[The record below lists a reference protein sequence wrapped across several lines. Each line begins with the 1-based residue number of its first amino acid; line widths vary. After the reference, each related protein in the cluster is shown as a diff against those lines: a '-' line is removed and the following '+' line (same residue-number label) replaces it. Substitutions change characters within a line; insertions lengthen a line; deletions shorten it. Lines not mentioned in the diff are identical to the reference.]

1 MKEKEEEKGIDKF
14 SMVVL
19 PKNVW
24 QDMVSTLNKV
34 SDMLET
40 KKSEEVDN
48 QWIKSDEARK
58 MLGVSPK
65 TWQNYRDNRIIPFAQ
80 YGRKISVKKGDLEA
94 FMEAHYIKKSEN

>member
-24 QDMVSTLNKV
+24 QNVTSTLKEV
-34 SDMLET
+34 KDMLEAKT
-40 KKSEEVDN
+40 SEEVN
-48 QWIKSDEARK
+48 NEWIGSAEARK
-58 MLGVSPK
+58 MLGVSLK

-80 YGRKISVKKGDLEA
+80 FGRKISVKRSDLEA
-94 FMEAHYIKKSEN
+94 FMKTHYIKSEN